1 MKTVIFAATAAASI
15 ALAAPAFAQDSNFSG
30 FHAEALAGYDAV
42 KTNSNGLGTPDGLL
56 YGLGLGYDLQ
66 AGGVVFGVEG
76 EIADSTA
83 SRGAVDAARDLYAG
97 ARVGVPVGP
106 QMLAYAKAG
115 YANGRVNTPTFRRNG
130 DGFRVGGGLEYK
142 LGGNLFLKAEY
153 RYTNY
158 EQDVERHQVVG
169 GLGVRF

>member
-1 MKTVIFAATAAASI
+1 MKTVIFAAAAAASL
-15 ALAAPAFAQDSNFSG
+15 ALAAPAFAQADNFSG
-30 FHAEALAGYDAV
+30 FRAEALAGYDAV

-56 YGLGLGYDLQ
+56 YGLGLGYDLR
-66 AGGVVFGVEG
+66 AGGAVVGLEG

-83 SRGAVDAARDLYAG
+83 SRGAIDAARDIYVG
-97 ARVGVPVGP
+97 ARVGLPLGP

-115 YANGRVNTPTFRRNG
+115 YANGRVNTPAFRQNG
-130 DGFRVGGGLEYK
+130 DGFRLGGGLEYA
-142 LGGNLFLKAEY
+142 LGGNLFVKAEY

-158 EQDVERHQVVG
+158 EQDVERHQLVG